1 MEDMLV
7 RIFAHMQHK
16 QAGPEEA
23 GPEEAICTI
32 DGPVLL
38 YDGPIFF
45 DIFDT
50 FYRYLASTRPIVNI
64 DI

>member
-1 MEDMLV
+1 
-7 RIFAHMQHK
+7 MQHK

-45 DIFDT
+45 DIFDA